1 MLGALSD
8 GQPTSKPIC
17 RDEPFPQ
24 RVSRWQKAT
33 TLVLSKASRF
43 FLQEQEVSA
52 GSSIPSVEMERG
64 SPG

>member
-8 GQPTSKPIC
+8 GQPINQPIC

-33 TLVLSKASRF
+33 TLVLSKESRF
-43 FLQEQEVSA
+43 FLQEQKASA

-64 SPG
+64 PPG